1 MQDNNHLKI
10 DITRTSH
17 PPINDFRVSTIRSDF
32 DYNIPEITEHFQGEI
47 IIPDK
52 WNIGVIVGSS
62 GSGKTTI
69 ANQLFKDCFVQ
80 LPEKRNPSVVMDMPQ
95 GHSVS
100 DITKMFTSLGFSSV
114 PSWLKP
120 YEVLSN
126 GEKMRADLA
135 YTLLSTD
142 SDTPV
147 AFDEFTSVVDRDVA
161 QNLCIALY
169 KRLHRFGG
177 KFIAVTCH
185 RDILDWLQP
194 DWVYDTDKCEMLDP
208 KGSSSLQENS
218 QSEDVKEASG
228 RDLSVITI

>member
-1 MQDNNHLKI
+1 MQDNNRLKI

-69 ANQLFKDCFVQ
+69 AKQLFGNCFVQ
-80 LPEKRNPSVVMDMPQ
+80 LPGKRNPSVVMDMPE

-120 YEVLSN
+120 YGVLSN

-135 YTLLSTD
+135 YTLLSADSSPWLLTSSRAWWIGTLPKTFASHYIKDCTD
-142 SDTPV
+142 SV
-147 AFDEFTSVVDRDVA
+147 ENSS
-161 QNLCIALY
+161 
-169 KRLHRFGG
+169 RLH
-177 KFIAVTCH
+177 VTGIYLIGYS
-185 RDILDWLQP
+185 RI
-194 DWVYDTDKCEMLDP
+194 
-208 KGSSSLQENS
+208 GSMTLIN
-218 QSEDVKEASG
+218 A
-228 RDLSVITI
+228 RC